1 MAFLKVM
8 HPVWLPGMMHTGREN
23 ETF

>member
-8 HPVWLPGMMHTGREN
+8 HPVWLPGMMHTGRES